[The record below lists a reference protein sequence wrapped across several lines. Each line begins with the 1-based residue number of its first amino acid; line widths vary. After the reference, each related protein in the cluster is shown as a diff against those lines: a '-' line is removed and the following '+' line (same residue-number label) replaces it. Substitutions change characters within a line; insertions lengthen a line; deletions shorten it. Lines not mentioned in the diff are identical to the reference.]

1 MSGLNIRV
9 RRSVSLGRTLGG
21 EPMTAFARLSLANR
35 SLVILISLLLSGFG
49 VFAIPQLKQQ
59 LLPSLSF
66 PGAFVV
72 ASYPGASPDIVEEQV
87 TKPIEDSFQGLA
99 GMEEMTST
107 SAEGMAQIQV
117 AFAYG
122 TDIDES
128 LNKMQ
133 QAVSRVTLPDGVEPT
148 VSAGNTDDIPVMV
161 LAVGDGGD
169 ARAMAD
175 KLNRIMVPEL
185 QGIEGVRE
193 ANVTGTREEV
203 VTIEPDEDKME
214 DKGVSA
220 SQISSVLQANGT
232 PIPAGTLDTDDK
244 VLTVQVGTRV
254 DTVEKLKNLYLTPAQ
269 PQQSQAQAQP
279 GQGQAQPGQG
289 QAQPAQ
295 GQAQAQPGQGGLP
308 QQAAEPK
315 PLKPVKLGD
324 VAKITRGLAVATT
337 ITRTDGESSLGVSV
351 TMAPDGNA
359 VTISHEIR
367 QKLPEL
373 TKALGDSSETAV
385 AVVFD
390 QAPYVEQ
397 SIESLTTEG
406 LLGLAFAVLVI
417 LVFLLSVRS
426 TLVTAVSIPLSVV
439 IALIVLWV
447 GDYSLNMLTL
457 GALTIAVGRVVDD
470 SIVVLEN
477 IKRHLGYGEAKLQ
490 AILTAVREVSGA
502 VTASTLTTV
511 AVFAPIAIVGGM
523 VGELFGPFSI
533 TVAVALMASLVVS
546 LTVVPVLA
554 FWFLKAPSL
563 TPEQARKQRE
573 KAEAKELRSPL
584 QRLYLPVLR
593 FATRFKLVT
602 VLIGVAVMVGT
613 FGLAGGLR
621 TNFLDSSGQ
630 NTISLSQRMPV
641 GTDLETTDKAAKQV
655 EGVLAGMDQVK
666 TYQVNVGGGGNAFG
680 PPGGGGR
687 GADRASYSIA
697 LKDGADTPKV
707 EQELRDK
714 IAGLSGAGEVTVG
727 QSGGGFNSDTI
738 DVIVRAPDTET
749 LRAAA
754 DQVTKAMGEVSGLR
768 DVASNLEDSAP
779 RIEVVVD
786 REEAAERGL
795 SEAQIGQAVAQ
806 AFRGAPLGQMT
817 LDGRTSDLVLREG
830 EAPESVKKVEDLK
843 LATATGTVKLKTVA
857 DVKEVAGPTQ
867 ITRID
872 GERSATVSVKAADAG
887 DLGAVTQA
895 LTAKLNGLQLS
906 SGATYEVGGA
916 SADQTEAFSD
926 LGIAMLAA
934 IAIVFLIMVAT
945 FRSFMQPVILLVSIP
960 FAATGAIGL
969 LVATDTALGVPALI
983 GMLMLIGIVVTNAIV
998 LIDLINQ
1005 YREQGMGVVEAV
1017 IEGGRRRLRPIL
1029 MTAVATICALTPMAM
1044 GVTGSGGFISQPLA
1058 IVVIGGLI
1066 SSTLLTLVL
1075 VPTLYTVVERA
1086 KERMR
1091 RRPAEPK
1098 VEAKVLTP
1106 TP

>member
-1 MSGLNIRV
+1 
-9 RRSVSLGRTLGG
+9 
-21 EPMTAFARLSLANR
+21 MTAFARLSLVNR
-35 SLVILISLLLSGFG
+35 TLVVLVALVVSAFG
-49 VFAIPQLKQQ
+49 VFTIPQLKQQ

-72 ASYPGASPDIVEEQV
+72 APYPGASPEIVEEQV
-87 TKPIEDSFQGLA
+87 TKPIEDSFQGLE
-99 GMEEMTST
+99 GMEQMTST
-107 SAEGMAQIQV
+107 SREGMASIQV

-122 TDIDES
+122 TDVESS

-133 QAVSRVTLPDGVEPT
+133 QAVSRVTLPDGVEPQVT
-148 VSAGNTDDIPVMV
+148 AGNTDDLPVLV

-169 ARAMAD
+169 SRAMAD
-175 KLNRIMVPEL
+175 KLRRIMVPEL
-185 QGIEGVRE
+185 QGVAGVRE
-193 ANVTGTREEV
+193 AAVTGTRDEV
-203 VTIEPDEDKME
+203 VTIEPDADKMK

-220 SQISSVLQANGT
+220 AQIPDVLKANGT
-232 PIPAGTLDTDDK
+232 PIPAGTLTDAGK
-244 VLTVQVGTRV
+244 TLTVQVGVRV
-254 DTVEKLKNLYLTPAQ
+254 DSVEKLKGLYLTPAQ
-269 PQQSQAQAQP
+269 SQQTPAQGQPQQGQP
-279 GQGQAQPGQG
+279 QQGQPQQGQPQQGQPQQGQPQQGQPQQGQAQ
-289 QAQPAQ
+289 
-295 GQAQAQPGQGGLP
+295 GQGGLP
-308 QQAAEPK
+308 QQVAKPK

-324 VAKITRGLAVATT
+324 VAEIKRGLADATT
-337 ITRTDGESSLGVSV
+337 ITRTDGTSSLGVSV
-351 TMAPDGNA
+351 TMMPDGNA

-367 QKLPEL
+367 EKLPEL
-373 TKALGDSSETAV
+373 TRALGDSSDTQV
-385 AVVFD
+385 SVVFD

-439 IALIVLWV
+439 IALIVLWA

-477 IKRHLGYGEAKLQ
+477 IKRHLGYGEARLQ

-533 TVAVALMASLVVS
+533 TVAVALLASLVVS

-554 FWFLKAPSL
+554 YWFLKTPEL

-573 KAEAKELRSPL
+573 EAEAKELRSPL
-584 QRLYLPVLR
+584 QRAYLPVLR

-602 VLIGVAVMVGT
+602 VLIGVAVFVGT
-613 FGLAGGLR
+613 MGLAGGLR

-641 GTDLETTDKAAKQV
+641 GTDLATTDKAAQQV
-655 EGVLAGMDQVK
+655 EDVLADVEAVE
-666 TYQVNVGGGGNAFG
+666 TYQVNVGGSGGGF
-680 PPGGGGR
+680 GGGGF
-687 GADRASYSIA
+687 GGGGSSADSASYSVT

-714 IAGLSGAGEVTVG
+714 IAGLSGVGEVTVG
-727 QSGGGFNSDTI
+727 GGGGGFNSDTVS
-738 DVIVRAPDTET
+738 VIVRAPDIET
-749 LRAAA
+749 LRTAS
-754 DQVTKAMGEVSGLR
+754 DEVTRAMGEVSGLR
-768 DVASNLEDSAP
+768 DVSSNLEAGAP
-779 RIEVVVD
+779 RVEVVVD

-806 AFRGAPLGQMT
+806 AFRGAPLGQIT
-817 LDGRTSDLVLREG
+817 LDGRASDLVLRG
-830 EAPESVKKVEDLK
+830 ADAPEDVEAVEDLE
-843 LATATGTVKLKTVA
+843 LATAAGTVKLSTVA

-867 ITRID
+867 VTRID
-872 GERSATVSVKAADAG
+872 GERSATVSAKVADAG
-887 DLGAVTQA
+887 NLGAVTQT
-895 LTAKLNGLQLS
+895 LTTTLDGLQLG
-906 SGATYEVGGA
+906 SGASYEMGGA
-916 SADQTEAFSD
+916 SADQADAFAD
-926 LGIAMLAA
+926 LGLAMLAA
-934 IAIVFLIMVAT
+934 IAIVFMIMVAT
-945 FRSFMQPVILLVSIP
+945 FRSFIQPVILLVSIP
-960 FAATGAIGL
+960 FAATGAVGL

-1029 MTAVATICALTPMAM
+1029 MTAVATICALTPMAL

-1075 VPTLYTVVERA
+1075 VPTLYTVVERT

-1091 RRPAEPK
+1091 RTPAAPATEEP
-1098 VEAKVLTP
+1098 EEKVLTP
-1106 TP
+1106 AT

>member
-1 MSGLNIRV
+1 
-9 RRSVSLGRTLGG
+9 
-21 EPMTAFARLSLANR
+21 MTAFARLSLVNR
-35 SLVILISLLLSGFG
+35 TLVVLVAFVLSAFG
-49 VFAIPQLKQQ
+49 VFTIPQLKQQ

-66 PGAFVV
+66 PGAFVI
-72 ASYPGASPDIVEEQV
+72 AQYPGASPEIVEEEV
-87 TKPIEDSFQGLA
+87 TKPIEDSFQGLE

-107 SAEGMAQIQV
+107 SREGMAQIQV

-122 TDIDES
+122 TDVESS

-133 QAVSRVTLPDGVEPT
+133 QAVNRVTLPDGVEPQVT
-148 VSAGNTDDIPVMV
+148 AGNTDDLPVLV

-169 ARAMAD
+169 ERAMAD
-175 KLNRIMVPEL
+175 KLRRIMVPEL
-185 QGIEGVRE
+185 QGVEGVRE
-193 ANVTGTREEV
+193 ATVTGTRDEV
-203 VTIEPDEDKME
+203 VTIEPDAEEMKE
-214 DKGVSA
+214 KGVSA
-220 SQISSVLQANGT
+220 AQIPDVLKANGT
-232 PIPAGTLDTDDK
+232 PIPAGTLTDAGK
-244 VLTVQVGTRV
+244 TLTVQVGARV
-254 DTVEKLKNLYLTPAQ
+254 DSVDKLKDLYLTPAQ
-269 PQQSQAQAQP
+269 PQQAQAQ
-279 GQGQAQPGQG
+279 GQT
-289 QAQPAQ
+289 PAQ
-295 GQAQAQPGQGGLP
+295 GQARPGQPQAQARAGQAGLP
-308 QQAAEPK
+308 QQAPQPK

-324 VAKITRGLAVATT
+324 VAEIKRGLADATT
-337 ITRTDGESSLGVSV
+337 ITRTDGKTSLGVSV
-351 TMAPDGNA
+351 TMMPDGNA

-367 QKLPEL
+367 EKLPEL
-373 TKALGDSSETAV
+373 TRALGDSSDTQV
-385 AVVFD
+385 TVVFD

-439 IALIVLWV
+439 IALIVLWA

-477 IKRHLGYGEAKLQ
+477 IKRHLGYGEARLQ

-533 TVAVALMASLVVS
+533 TVAVALLASLVVS

-554 FWFLKAPSL
+554 YWFLRAPEL

-573 KAEAKELRSPL
+573 EAEAKELRSPL
-584 QRLYLPVLR
+584 QRAYLPVLR

-602 VLIGVAVMVGT
+602 VLIGVAVFVGT
-613 FGLAGGLR
+613 MGLAGSLR

-641 GTDLETTDKAAKQV
+641 GSDLETTDKAAQQV
-655 EGVLAGMDQVK
+655 EDVLAGVDAVE
-666 TYQVNVGGGGNAFG
+666 TYQVNVGGGGGGF
-680 PPGGGGR
+680 GGGGFGGGGG
-687 GADRASYSIA
+687 GADRASYSVT

-714 IAGLSGAGEVTVG
+714 IAGLSGVGEVTVG
-727 QSGGGFNSDTI
+727 GGGGGFNSDTVS
-738 DVIVRAPDTET
+738 VIVRAPDVET
-749 LRAAA
+749 LRTAAGE
-754 DQVTKAMGEVSGLR
+754 VTRAMGEVSGLQ
-768 DVASNLEDSAP
+768 DVSSNLEASAP

-806 AFRGAPLGQMT
+806 AFRGAPLGQIT
-817 LDGRTSDLVLREG
+817 LDGRTSDLVLRG
-830 EAPESVKKVEDLK
+830 ADAPEDVEAVEDLE
-843 LATATGTVKLKTVA
+843 LATAAGTVKLSTVA

-867 ITRID
+867 VTRID
-872 GERSATVSVKAADAG
+872 GERSATVSAKVADAG
-887 DLGAVTQA
+887 NLGAVTQT
-895 LTAKLNGLQLS
+895 LTTKLDGLQLG
-906 SGATYEVGGA
+906 SGATYEMGGA
-916 SADQTEAFSD
+916 SADQADAFSD
-926 LGIAMLAA
+926 LGLAMLAA
-934 IAIVFLIMVAT
+934 IAIVFMIMVAT
-945 FRSFMQPVILLVSIP
+945 FRSFIQPLILLVSIP
-960 FAATGAIGL
+960 FAATGAVGL

-1005 YREQGMGVVEAV
+1005 YRDQGMGVVEAV

-1029 MTAVATICALTPMAM
+1029 MTAVATICALTPMAL

-1075 VPTLYTVVERA
+1075 VPTLYTMVERT

-1091 RRPAEPK
+1091 RKPAVPQPE
-1098 VEAKVLTP
+1098 EKVLTP
-1106 TP
+1106 AT